1 MKFFQ
6 KITLLILCGV
16 YSFSGNAQTIKYYQ
30 SFDNQRIA
38 YEDTGKGK
46 PILLLHGFINT
57 GQNWRRTQLY
67 KNLIAKGFRVIVP
80 DMRGNGKSDKPHEDK
95 FYQHEAEVK
104 DLIGLMKSL
113 KIKDYSLVGYSR
125 GAIVGAK
132 LLTKDKAVTK
142 VVLGGIGQHFT
153 NPNWDRRIMFA
164 EAFSGKAHLHP
175 ETAGAVK
182 YAKSIN
188 ADTIALGFLQKYQP
202 VTSPQDLGKYNHPV
216 MIICGDED
224 LDNGDPKVLQSY
236 FRNAIFKTVKGNH
249 NNTYGTQA
257 FADEVIRFLENE

>member
-1 MKFFQ
+1 MKSFQ
-6 KITLLILCGV
+6 KITLLIFCCLH
-16 YSFSGNAQTIKYYQ
+16 SFLGNAQNVKYYQ
-30 SFDNQRIA
+30 SFDSQRIA
-38 YEDTGKGK
+38 FEDTGKGK

-67 KNLIAKGFRVIVP
+67 KDLIAKGFRVIVP
-80 DMRGNGKSDKPHEDK
+80 DLRGNGKSDKPHEDK
-95 FYQHEAEVK
+95 FYQNDAEVR
-104 DLIGLMKSL
+104 DVIGLMASL
-113 KIKDYSLVGYSR
+113 NIKKYEVVGYSR
-125 GAIVGAK
+125 GSIVAGK
-132 LLTKDKAVTK
+132 LLTMDKGVIKT
-142 VVLGGIGQHFT
+142 VLGGIGQHFT

-175 ETAGAVK
+175 ETAGAIK

-202 VTSPQDLGKYNHPV
+202 VTSPKDLGKYKYPV

-224 LDNGDPKVLQSY
+224 LDNGDPKILQTY
-236 FRNAIFKTVKGNH
+236 FKNAIFKTVKGNH

-257 FADEVIRFLENE
+257 FADEVLRFLENK

>member
-6 KITLLILCGV
+6 KITLLILCCV
-16 YSFSGNAQTIKYYQ
+16 SSFSVNAQTIKYYQ

-95 FYQHEAEVK
+95 FYQNEAEVR
-104 DLIGLMKSL
+104 DVIGLMASL
-113 KIKDYSLVGYSR
+113 KIKKYEVVGYSR
-125 GAIVGAK
+125 GSIVAGK
-132 LLTKDKAVTK
+132 LLTMDKGITK

-175 ETAGAVK
+175 K
-182 YAKSIN
+182 
-188 ADTIALGFLQKYQP
+188 
-202 VTSPQDLGKYNHPV
+202 PQEPL
-216 MIICGDED
+216 
-224 LDNGDPKVLQSY
+224 S
-236 FRNAIFKTVKGNH
+236 
-249 NNTYGTQA
+249 TQNLLMLT
-257 FADEVIRFLENE
+257 RLL

>member
-1 MKFFQ
+1 MKSFYQ
-6 KITLLILCGV
+6 SILLILCGV
-16 YSFSGNAQTIKYYQ
+16 YSFSGNAQTIKYFQ

-38 YEDTGKGK
+38 FEDTGKGK

-113 KIKDYSLVGYSR
+113 KIRDYSLVGYSR

-188 ADTIALGFLQKYQP
+188 ADTIALGFLQKHQP

-224 LDNGDPKVLQSY
+224 LDNGDPKILQTY
-236 FRNAIFKTVKGNH
+236 FKNAIFKTVKGNH
-249 NNTYGTQA
+249 NNTYGTQS
-257 FADEVIRFLENE
+257 FADEVIRFLE